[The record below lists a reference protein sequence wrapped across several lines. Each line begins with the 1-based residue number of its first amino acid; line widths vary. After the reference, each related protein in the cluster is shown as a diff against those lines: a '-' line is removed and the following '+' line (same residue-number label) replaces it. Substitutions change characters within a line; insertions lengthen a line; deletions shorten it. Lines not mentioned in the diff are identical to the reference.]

1 VPDDCRKED
10 ELMSVQV
17 IVGRAVYTIPG
28 ADHLQVDGD
37 LVQIQRS
44 SPTGYETIAVAGEEL
59 LVTIGP
65 ASSVQ
70 AEAPGTEARPEM
82 HSRRAED
89 QPEGR
94 LPLWYPVGT
103 LMDPLD

>member
-1 VPDDCRKED
+1 
-10 ELMSVQV
+10 MSVQV
-17 IVGRAVYTIPG
+17 IVGKAVYTIPG

-44 SPTGYETIAVAGEEL
+44 GPSGFETIAVAGEEL

-65 ASSVQ
+65 AATQVQ
-70 AEAPGTEARPEM
+70 AEAPGVGVRPETPS
-82 HSRRAED
+82 HR
-89 QPEGR
+89 PEHR
-94 LPLWYPVGT
+94 QPLWYPVGT

>member
-1 VPDDCRKED
+1 
-10 ELMSVQV
+10 MSVQV

-65 ASSVQ
+65 AACTRVQ
-70 AEAPGTEARPEM
+70 AETPGVGARPEAP
-82 HSRRAED
+82 SRRAEGR
-89 QPEGR
+89 PEGG
-94 LPLWYPVGT
+94 LSLWYPLGGLT
-103 LMDPLD
+103 DPLD